1 MPPGNKLNQMI
12 VLLPRLTSF
21 VIQERQILLVHLQ
34 TKSSTNESK
43 SFPINSVS
51 YFIWETPYTWLWI
64 VTLGQKTETILLDF
78 SMTKGFQNY
87 FFFKLTVTAL
97 KNVKV
102 SYWERIQGLRQG
114 NHPQV
119 LAKHHNSLAEFA
131 SLNSHKAFQ
140 CSEVSQLPIL

>member
-1 MPPGNKLNQMI
+1 MK
-12 VLLPRLTSF
+12 
-21 VIQERQILLVHLQ
+21 
-34 TKSSTNESK
+34 
-43 SFPINSVS
+43 
-51 YFIWETPYTWLWI
+51 
-64 VTLGQKTETILLDF
+64 
-78 SMTKGFQNY
+78 KGFQNY
-87 FFFKLTVTAL
+87 FFFKLTAL

-102 SYWERIQGLRQG
+102 SYWERIQGLG

>member
-1 MPPGNKLNQMI
+1 MK
-12 VLLPRLTSF
+12 
-21 VIQERQILLVHLQ
+21 
-34 TKSSTNESK
+34 
-43 SFPINSVS
+43 
-51 YFIWETPYTWLWI
+51 
-64 VTLGQKTETILLDF
+64 
-78 SMTKGFQNY
+78 KGFQNY

-131 SLNSHKAFQ
+131 SQKASGLTGCIIFILVTYRSTLCKIRGVPVRKTPCSIKGPFQSH
-140 CSEVSQLPIL
+140 CLVHLLYQLPPIHPIDVVLPIDIC